1 MKIILDYAILID
13 VLFHVEESPMKK
25 LSIVVPC
32 YNEQETIYPFL
43 EETQKIEAKM
53 KDQLI
58 FDYIFVNDGSKDE
71 SLKVLRD
78 VAKRFTN
85 VHYLSFSRNFGKEA
99 GLLAGLEAADGDFIT
114 VMDADLQDPPE
125 LLIDM
130 YEKIKEG
137 YDVVGTRR
145 ADRKGEPVIRSFFSK
160 MFYKIINAVS
170 DTEMVDGARD
180 FRLMTR
186 QVVDSIL
193 ELGEVNRFSKGIFSW
208 VGFDVTYIAYENR
221 ERVAG
226 ETSWSFWS
234 LLKYSMEGFINFSE
248 APLDL
253 SLWAGA
259 ISFIVSILGILF
271 IIIRKLTIGGSVSG
285 WASLVCIIL
294 FIGGIQLLA
303 LGIIGKYISKIFL
316 ETKKRPVY
324 IVKEKG

>member
-1 MKIILDYAILID
+1 
-13 VLFHVEESPMKK
+13 MKK
-25 LSIVVPC
+25 LSIVIPC

-43 EETQKIEAKM
+43 EATQKVELGLKN
-53 KDQLI
+53 QLS
-58 FDYIFVNDGSKDE
+58 FEYIFINDGSKDKTI
-71 SLKVLRD
+71 KVLREI
-78 VAKRFTN
+78 ATKFNN

-99 GLLAGLEAADGDFIT
+99 GLLAGLEAATGDFIT

-130 YEKIKEG
+130 YTKIQEG

-193 ELGEVNRFSKGIFSW
+193 ELQEINRFSKGLFSW
-208 VGFDVTYIAYENR
+208 VGYDVTYISYENR

-226 ETSWSFWS
+226 ETSWNFWS
-234 LLKYSMEGFINFSE
+234 LLKYSMDGFINFSE
-248 APLDL
+248 APLNL
-253 SLWAGA
+253 SMWAGGV
-259 ISFIVSILGILF
+259 SFIASLLGIIT

-294 FIGGIQLLA
+294 FIGGIQLFA
-303 LGIIGKYISKIFL
+303 LGIIGKYIAKIFL

-324 IVKEKG
+324 IIKEKK